1 MLASFMLALREG
13 MEGALIVGIL
23 LGSLNTLNYGEGRR
37 SVWLG
42 VGTAVIGS
50 IGAGLTI
57 NLVGAA
63 FEGRAEEI
71 FEGIAMLLAAVVL
84 TWVIF
89 WMKNQAR
96 DFNNKIKTD
105 VQQAV
110 IRRGGFAL
118 FSLAFLSI
126 FREGVELALFLTAI
140 ALDLEGSSV
149 WVGAV
154 LGLGAAV
161 ILGVLLYRNLIK
173 LNLSRFFQIT
183 SLILI
188 LFAAGLVAHG
198 VHEFNE
204 VGLIPPIIEHLWDI
218 NHILDENST
227 FGQLLKTLLGYNGN
241 PSLTE
246 VLSYLAYFV
255 VVRLFGFKYRD
266 LFVSTSKNKEVPA

>member
-23 LGSLNTLNYGEGRR
+23 LGSLNTLNYGKGRR

-50 IGAGLTI
+50 IGAGLTL

-110 IRRGGFAL
+110 IHGGGFAL

-126 FREGVELALFLTAI
+126 FREGIELALFLTAI
-140 ALDLEGSSV
+140 ALDQEGSSV

-161 ILGVLLYRNLIK
+161 ILGVLLYRSLIK

-227 FGQLLKTLLGYNGN
+227 VGQLLKTLLGYNGN

-246 VLSYLAYFV
+246 VLSYLVYFG